1 MACQRRSLV
10 NEYCRDDLDFV
21 AIQCGEG
28 GREGGRKG
36 GSEEKWQREEGGR
49 DKIIHKSFFM

>member
-10 NEYCRDDLDFV
+10 NEYCRDNLDFV

-28 GREGGRKG
+28 GRGGREGEGEREGGG
-36 GSEEKWQREEGGR
+36 
-49 DKIIHKSFFM
+49 

>member
-28 GREGGRKG
+28 GRGGREGGRERG
-36 GSEEKWQREEGGR
+36 EVAEGGGR
-49 DKIIHKSFFM
+49 ER